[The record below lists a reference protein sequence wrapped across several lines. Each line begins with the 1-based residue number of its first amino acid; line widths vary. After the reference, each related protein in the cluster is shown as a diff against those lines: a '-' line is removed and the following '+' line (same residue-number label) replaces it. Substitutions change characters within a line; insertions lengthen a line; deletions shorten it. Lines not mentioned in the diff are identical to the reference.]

1 MNKCNEYFFPR
12 AHFSSGNVDLHVGK
26 LVQVKGKFSHCR
38 AGNMEYD
45 KQ

>member
-12 AHFSSGNVDLHVGK
+12 AHSSSGNVDLGK